1 MKPRHFMVVVCAL
14 ALLLAV
20 GGAAVA
26 DDKGRP
32 DEGKVISIDKD
43 AMSMVV
49 QGKENDQW
57 NLYWPKSTKLK
68 GNLTVEELAVGDE
81 IHFAYTEKDGKK
93 WLTELKR
100 TEKAEHSD

>member
-1 MKPRHFMVVVCAL
+1 MKPKYLIVAVCAL
-14 ALLLAV
+14 ALMLAV

-26 DDKGRP
+26 DDKERP

-57 NLYWPKSTKLK
+57 DLYWTKSTKLK
-68 GNLTVEELAVGDE
+68 GDLTVEELAVGDE

-100 TEKAEHSD
+100 TEKADRG